1 MFTKVCD
8 IVIGEQTIAVGY
20 GNPGNPNEAVYD
32 QRKKRIVMRRKT
44 LKDNPEIF
52 ARVLRHECVHVVV
65 DQIDEKL
72 AEDIEAA
79 MDVSDVAFRKYFA
92 VNSTE
97 SK

>member
-1 MFTKVCD
+1 MFTKVCE
-8 IVIGEQTIAVGY
+8 ITIGEQTISVGF
-20 GNPGNPNEAVYD
+20 GNPGNPNEAIYD
-32 QRKKRIVMRRKT
+32 QRKRRIVMRRKT
-44 LKDNPEIF
+44 LKNNPDEF

-79 MDVSDVAFRKYFA
+79 MDISDTAFRKYFA